1 MKKIINKIIAV
12 LKQKWPFLLLFGAAI
27 FVRFYQLGKI
37 PLSLYIDELAILVD
51 AKSLANTG
59 YDMHGKPFF
68 QAMFLSYGDYKLPV
82 YVWLAALGVKLFGV
96 NEFALRLP
104 SALAGVGTIFV
115 MILLA
120 KELFSDTKKTP
131 SIVSACR
138 DNILKIC
145 SIIVVGFSPW
155 SLLFSRTG
163 FEGHVGQFFLSLA
176 VLLLFLSKKNK
187 WLILVS
193 PFVAALSVYTYFS
206 VRFVWPIIYLAWGI
220 LFLFTTGKK
229 FKSAFKNNN
238 FNKKKFAF
246 FVISGLIFIA
256 LLQPMHR
263 NEYYS
268 DSNKFR
274 LSTRSVLNL
283 KDWPVEAN
291 KLREI
296 TDNTIVDRI
305 FYHRHLLLM
314 KALAENYTKNLSLNF
329 LFLTG
334 DSNLRHGTQEHG
346 LFLWP
351 LIIPFLLGLI
361 SLAKNNFKVFSF
373 LIIWWLIALLPASAP
388 MEVPHALRSL
398 NALAPIALLI
408 IFGLKKTYLLSTK
421 NIKLKFTACLYF
433 LILGIAAFSFLEFY
447 FIQYPIK
454 SALAWQDKH
463 KEFAITLLN
472 LQDTTEYI
480 YVHPFSSEPH
490 LAFLAY
496 DKSLQNFSSLEFI
509 DGNVNKI
516 DQKIEF
522 KILNKHEWQNIFPFH
537 KNFIIAGNYYWYLNH
552 WPKDATYLKNTKFI
566 YNSLGDKEFVILI
579 YEKP

>member
-1 MKKIINKIIAV
+1 MKKIIVAI
-12 LKQKWPFLLLFGAAI
+12 KQQWLFLLLFSAII

-37 PLSLYIDELAILVD
+37 PFSLYIDELAMLVD
-51 AKSLANTG
+51 AKSLANTSC
-59 YDMHGKPFF
+59 DMHNKPFF
-68 QAMFLSYGDYKLPV
+68 QAMFFSYGDYKLPV
-82 YVWLAALGVKLFGV
+82 YIWLASLSVKLFGV

-104 SALAGVGTIFV
+104 SALAGLGTIFV
-115 MILLA
+115 IILLA
-120 KELFSDTKKTP
+120 KELFLDTKKAHLKKQ
-131 SIVSACR
+131 SVVS
-138 DNILKIC
+138 ILKIC
-145 SIIVVGFSPW
+145 SIVVVGFSPW

-187 WLILVS
+187 WLILLS
-193 PFVAALSVYTYFS
+193 PFAAALSVYTYFS
-206 VRFVWPIIYLAWGI
+206 VRFVWPIIYLAWGV
-220 LFLFTTGKK
+220 LFLFTTKK
-229 FKSAFKNNN
+229 NS
-238 FNKKKFAF
+238 FNKKNLVLF
-246 FVISGLIFIA
+246 IIGGLIFA
-256 LLQPMHR
+256 SLLQPMHQ

-274 LSTRSVLNL
+274 LSTKSVLTL

-296 TDNTIVDRI
+296 TDNTIIDRI

-314 KALAENYTKNLSLNF
+314 QALAKNYAKNLSFNF

-334 DSNLRHGTQEHG
+334 DDNLRHGTGEHG

-351 LIIPFLLGLI
+351 LIFPFLLGLI
-361 SLAKNNFKVFSF
+361 SLAKNNFKVFTF
-373 LIIWWLIALLPASAP
+373 LIIWWLTALLPASAP

-398 NALAPIALLI
+398 NALTPIALLI
-408 IFGLKKTYLLSTK
+408 IFGLKKICSFGLK
-421 NIKLKFTACLYF
+421 NAKLKFTACLYF
-433 LILGIAAFSFLEFY
+433 LILGITTFLFLEFY
-447 FIQYPIK
+447 FIQYPAK

-463 KEFAITLLN
+463 KEFALTILN
-472 LQDTTEYI
+472 LQDATDYI
-480 YVHPFSSEPH
+480 YVQPSFSSEPW

-496 DKSLQNFSSLEFI
+496 DKSLQDFSNLKFV
-509 DGNVNKI
+509 DGNVDKI

-522 KILNKHEWQNIFPFH
+522 KILNKHELSNIFPFH

-552 WPKDATYLKNTKFI
+552 WPKDTPYLKETKFI
-566 YNSLGDKEFVILI
+566 YNSLGDKEFIILI